1 MMDYGQV
8 SGDLGR
14 PFEDGLSARAL
25 LASIRRHLAIVV
37 VFTLSL
43 GAAGALIALG
53 LPAWFQ
59 AEGVLVI
66 PAAPQR
72 IAELQELP
80 DTSPDLDSIQS
91 QVDIL
96 ESRSVIEPVVR
107 QLRLWEAPEF
117 QPMEHPYGWSWST
130 VEARLGAEWRDIWGP
145 ANDPTDSLPRKPI
158 IGAQPSDAN
167 SPSQA
172 EIDGIVGSY
181 AGYLTVSNDGH
192 SMTLHVSY
200 RALSPEHAAAVVN
213 AHMDSYRNVEV
224 KTKVAAA
231 EHANAALRS
240 QVADLQQQLQLAEAA
255 IARYRAEHGL
265 TGAAMDTAGV
275 SEQLASL
282 NSQLLAARA
291 DLAESQARAAEIGA
305 GARGDT
311 VPEVV
316 SSGTISGLRAQEAQ
330 LEAREA
336 DLSRYHGDAY
346 PALQGVRAS
355 LQSLR
360 AQIARQTGRERAAA
374 LQMVQRSRTREM
386 SLEQSI
392 AALTTQL
399 NSADAG
405 LQQLQGKAESIR
417 SLLLNLEKRAAETA
431 ANPALITPNSIIAS
445 RANASATST
454 SSKIKPLTFA
464 GGFVGFTLG
473 SLLSLLLEL
482 RDKGFRTTAQVQQ
495 HFGQLTVSATPRAI
509 GQHRR
514 APAYIILDDPRSV
527 FAEALRVS
535 WANIQ
540 LALDG
545 PRSAA
550 PRSRRPGS
558 ALGITSALSGE
569 GKSMHALALART
581 AALAGEDVV
590 LVDADLRRGGVS
602 RLVGKN
608 FRFTLGDILQE
619 RCTADDAIFTE
630 ERSGVYFVP
639 SAPIGM
645 ALTSQALGRFFNL
658 VQHLKQRFAIVIIDL
673 PPILGLAETIRL
685 AMAADSL
692 ALVIR
697 WGRTERQSVQ
707 FALDALRSANLST
720 IGVVLNDIDLKA
732 LRRRGYRDRT
742 AVYTDK
748 KLYTV
753 DPDYRDET
761 APAAWPIVAAAP
773 DAGSETHQPAARP
786 SMPMPDAGVRS
797 AEAGSA
803 IARWYDQ
810 YNNGGHRSE

>member
-1 MMDYGQV
+1 MDNVQV
-8 SGDLGR
+8 SSDLSR

-80 DTSPDLDSIQS
+80 DASPDQYSIQS

-117 QPMEHPYGWSWST
+117 QPMENPYGWSWST
-130 VEARLGAEWRDIWGP
+130 VEARLGAEWRDITGLRSDLKNHP
-145 ANDPTDSLPRKPI
+145 GK
-158 IGAQPSDAN
+158 QPVSPQSSDGRP
-167 SPSQA
+167 PSQA
-172 EIDGIVGSY
+172 EIDSIVGAY

-240 QVADLQQQLQLAEAA
+240 QVADLQQQLQVAEAA

-265 TGAAMDTAGV
+265 TGAAMDTGGV
-275 SEQLASL
+275 SAQLASL

-291 DLAESQARAAEIGA
+291 DLAESKARAAEIGA
-305 GARGDT
+305 GAGGDT

-316 SSGTISGLRAQEAQ
+316 SSGTIGGLRGQEAQ

-346 PALQGVRAS
+346 PELQRVRAS

-454 SSKIKPLTFA
+454 SSKIKPLTLG

-482 RDKGFRTTAQVQQ
+482 RDKGFRTSAQVQQ
-495 HFGQLTVSATPRAI
+495 YIGSLTVSATPRAV
-509 GQHRR
+509 GRHRR
-514 APAYIILDDPRSV
+514 APADIILDDPRSV

-550 PRSRRPGS
+550 PRGRRPGT
-558 ALGITSALSGE
+558 ALGITSAVSSE
-569 GKSMHALALART
+569 GKSIHALALART

-590 LVDADLRRGGVS
+590 LVDADLRRCGVS
-602 RLVGKN
+602 RLLGKD
-608 FRFTLGDILQE
+608 FRFTLKDFLQE
-619 RCTADDAIFTE
+619 RCTADNAIATE
-630 ERSGVYFVP
+630 KRSGVHFIP
-639 SAPIGM
+639 SAPIGT

-658 VQHLKQRFAIVIIDL
+658 IQHLKQRFAIVIVDL
-673 PPILGLAETIRL
+673 PPILGVAETIRL
-685 AMAADSL
+685 AMATDNL

-697 WGRTERQSVQ
+697 WGQTERQSVQ
-707 FALDALRSANLST
+707 FALDTLRSASVST
-720 IGVVLNDIDLKA
+720 IGVILTDIDLKT

-748 KLYTV
+748 KLYRVEPGYQELAT
-753 DPDYRDET
+753 PLT
-761 APAAWPIVAAAP
+761 L
-773 DAGSETHQPAARP
+773 
-786 SMPMPDAGVRS
+786 S
-797 AEAGSA
+797 AEAAKPHAASEISQPESRPEE
-803 IARWYDQ
+803 IAPREQHLAASTIEKWYKT
-810 YNNGGHRSE
+810 YHGE

>member
-1 MMDYGQV
+1 MMDNVQV

-43 GAAGALIALG
+43 GVVGALFALG

-80 DTSPDLDSIQS
+80 DASPDQYSIQS
-91 QVDIL
+91 EVDIL

-130 VEARLGAEWRDIWGP
+130 VEARLGAEWRDITGLRSDLKNYP
-145 ANDPTDSLPRKPI
+145 GK
-158 IGAQPSDAN
+158 QPVSPQSSDGRP
-167 SPSQA
+167 PSQA
-172 EIDGIVGSY
+172 EIDSIVGAY

-192 SMTLHVSY
+192 SMTLRVSY

-213 AHMDSYRNVEV
+213 AHMASYRNVEV

-240 QVADLQQQLQLAEAA
+240 QVTDLQQQLQVAEAA

-265 TGAAMDTAGV
+265 TGAAMDTGGV
-275 SEQLASL
+275 SAQLASL

-305 GARGDT
+305 GTGGDA

-316 SSGTISGLRAQEAQ
+316 SSATISGLRGQEAQ

-417 SLLLNLEKRAAETA
+417 SLLLNLEKRVAETA

-445 RANASATST
+445 RANASDAST
-454 SSKIKPLTFA
+454 SSKIKPLTFG

-495 HFGQLTVSATPRAI
+495 HIGPLTVSATPRAV

-514 APAYIILDDPRSV
+514 APADIILNDPGSA

-540 LALDG
+540 LTLDSLS
-545 PRSAA
+545 SAA
-550 PRSRRPGS
+550 SRGKRLG
-558 ALGITSALSGE
+558 AVLGITSAASGE
-569 GKSMHALALART
+569 GKSIHALALART

-590 LVDADLRRGGVS
+590 LVDADLRRCGVS
-602 RLVGKN
+602 RLLN
-608 FRFTLGDILQE
+608 QDFRCTLRDFLQG
-619 RCTADDAIFTE
+619 RCTADDAIAIE
-630 ERSGVYFVP
+630 KQSGVHFVP
-639 SAPIGM
+639 STPIGT
-645 ALTSQALGRFFNL
+645 AWTSRDIQRFFDFI
-658 VQHLKQRFAIVIIDL
+658 QHLKHRFAIVIIDL

-692 ALVIR
+692 TLVIR

-707 FALDALRSANLST
+707 FALDTLRTVRVST
-720 IGVVLNDIDLKA
+720 VAVILNDIDLKA
-732 LRRRGYRDRT
+732 LRRRRYRDRT

-748 KLYTV
+748 KLYRV
-753 DPDYRDET
+753 DPGYRE
-761 APAAWPIVAAAP
+761 PATLAIL
-773 DAGSETHQPAARP
+773 
-786 SMPMPDAGVRS
+786 S
-797 AEAGSA
+797 AEAAKPDKPSETSQPEPRPEE
-803 IARWYDQ
+803 IAPREQYPAASTIEKWYKT
-810 YNNGGHRSE
+810 YHGE

>member
-1 MMDYGQV
+1 MDNVQV
-8 SGDLGR
+8 SSDPSR

-43 GAAGALIALG
+43 GAAGALIGLG

-80 DTSPDLDSIQS
+80 DASPDQYSIQS
-91 QVDIL
+91 QADIL

-117 QPMEHPYGWSWST
+117 QPTEHPYRWSWST
-130 VEARLGAEWRDIWGP
+130 VEARLGEEWGDISGLRSDLKNSP
-145 ANDPTDSLPRKPI
+145 DKQPISSQSSDGKP
-158 IGAQPSDAN
+158 
-167 SPSQA
+167 PSQA
-172 EIDGIVGSY
+172 EIDSIVGAY
-181 AGYLTVSNDGH
+181 AGYLTVGNDGH
-192 SMTLHVSY
+192 SMTLRVSY

-240 QVADLQQQLQLAEAA
+240 QVADLQQQLQVAETA
-255 IARYRAEHGL
+255 IARYRAQHGL
-265 TGAAMDTAGV
+265 TGAAMNTEGV
-275 SEQLASL
+275 SAQLASL

-291 DLAESQARAAEIGA
+291 DLAETQARAAEIGA
-305 GARGDT
+305 GGGGDT

-316 SSGTISGLRAQEAQ
+316 SSGTISGLRGQQAQ

-336 DLSRYHGDAY
+336 ALSRYHGDAY

-360 AQIARQTGRERAAA
+360 AQIAHQTGRERAAA

-417 SLLLNLEKRAAETA
+417 SLLLNLEKRVAETA
-431 ANPALITPNSIIAS
+431 ANPALIIANSIIAS
-445 RANASATST
+445 RANASDAST
-454 SSKIKPLTFA
+454 SSKIKPLTFG

-482 RDKGFRTTAQVQQ
+482 RDKGFRTSAQVQQ
-495 HFGQLTVSATPRAI
+495 HIGSLTVSATPRAV
-509 GQHRR
+509 GRHRR
-514 APAYIILDDPRSV
+514 APADIILYNPRSV

-535 WANIQ
+535 WTNIQ

-550 PRSRRPGS
+550 SRGRRPGT
-558 ALGITSALSGE
+558 ALGITSAVSGE
-569 GKSMHALALART
+569 GKSIHALALART
-581 AALAGEDVV
+581 AALAGEDVI
-590 LVDADLRRGGVS
+590 LVDADLRRCGVS
-602 RLVGKN
+602 RLLDQN
-608 FRFTLGDILQE
+608 FRFTLKDFLQG
-619 RCTADDAIFTE
+619 RCTADDAIATE
-630 ERSGVYFVP
+630 KRSGIHFVP
-639 SAPIGM
+639 SAPIGT
-645 ALTSQALGRFFNL
+645 ALTSQALGRFFSL
-658 VQHLKQRFAIVIIDL
+658 VQHLKQRFAIVIVDL

-692 ALVIR
+692 ALVVR

-707 FALDALRSANLST
+707 FALDTLRSASVST
-720 IGVVLNDIDLKA
+720 IGVILNDIDLKSQ
-732 LRRRGYRDRT
+732 RRRGYRDRT

-748 KLYTV
+748 KLYRV
-753 DPDYRDET
+753 EPGYRE
-761 APAAWPIVAAAP
+761 PATPLTWSAEAAKPHA
-773 DAGSETHQPAARP
+773 ASETSRPELQPDEATYREQTDP
-786 SMPMPDAGVRS
+786 
-797 AEAGSA
+797 AGSA
-803 IARWYDQ
+803 IARWYDKFS
-810 YNNGGHRSE
+810 G

>member
-1 MMDYGQV
+1 MDNVLV
-8 SGDLGR
+8 SSDLGR

-80 DTSPDLDSIQS
+80 DASPDQYSIQS

-117 QPMEHPYGWSWST
+117 QPTEHSYGWSWST
-130 VEARLGAEWRDIWGP
+130 VEARLGQEWRDIWGL
-145 ANDPTDSLPRKPI
+145 ANGPKNSPPKGPI
-158 IGAQPSDAN
+158 IGARPTNAN

-172 EIDGIVGSY
+172 EIDGIVGAY
-181 AGYLTVSNDGH
+181 TGYLAVSNDGH

-200 RALSPEHAAAVVN
+200 RALSPQHAAAVVN

-240 QVADLQQQLQLAEAA
+240 QVTDLQQQLQVAETS

-265 TGAAMDTAGV
+265 TGAAMDAGGV
-275 SEQLASL
+275 SSQLASL

-291 DLAESQARAAEIGA
+291 DLAETQARAAGIGA
-305 GARGDT
+305 GAGGDT

-316 SSGTISGLRAQEAQ
+316 SSGTISGLRGQEAQ

-336 DLSRYHGDAY
+336 DLSRYHGDEY
-346 PALQGVRAS
+346 PALQRVRAE
-355 LQSLR
+355 LQTLR
-360 AQIARQTGRERAAA
+360 SQITRQTGRERAAA

-386 SLEQSI
+386 SLEHSI

-417 SLLLNLEKRAAETA
+417 SLLLNLEKRVAETA

-445 RANASATST
+445 PANASATST
-454 SSKIKPLTFA
+454 SSKLKPLTLG

-495 HFGQLTVSATPRAI
+495 HIGPLTVSATPRAV
-509 GQHRR
+509 GNYRK
-514 APAYIILDDPRSV
+514 APADIILNDSRSV

-540 LALDG
+540 LTLDA

-550 PRSRRPGS
+550 SRGRRPGT
-558 ALGITSALSGE
+558 ALGITSAVSGE
-569 GKSMHALALART
+569 GKSIHALALART
-581 AALAGEDVV
+581 AALAGEDVI
-590 LVDADLRRGGVS
+590 LVDADLRRCGVS
-602 RLVGKN
+602 QLLGQN
-608 FRFTLGDILQE
+608 FRFTLKDFLQE
-619 RCTADDAIFTE
+619 RCTADDAIAME
-630 ERSGVYFVP
+630 NRSGIHFVP
-639 SAPIGM
+639 SAPIGT

-658 VQHLKQRFAIVIIDL
+658 VQHLKQRFAIVIVDL

-685 AMAADSL
+685 AMATDSL

-707 FALDALRSANLST
+707 FAFDTLRSASVST
-720 IGVVLNDIDLKA
+720 IGVILNDVDLKT

-748 KLYTV
+748 KLYRVEPGYQESAT
-753 DPDYRDET
+753 PLTLSAE
-761 APAAWPIVAAAP
+761 AAKPHAA
-773 DAGSETHQPAARP
+773 SETSRPELQPDEATPREQTHP
-786 SMPMPDAGVRS
+786 
-797 AEAGSA
+797 AGSA
-803 IARWYDQ
+803 IARWYDKL
-810 YNNGGHRSE
+810 GS

>member
-1 MMDYGQV
+1 MDNVQV
-8 SGDLGR
+8 SSDLSR

-43 GAAGALIALG
+43 GAAGALFALG
-53 LPAWFQ
+53 LPAWFK

-80 DTSPDLDSIQS
+80 DASPDQYSIQS
-91 QVDIL
+91 QVDIV

-130 VEARLGAEWRDIWGP
+130 VEARLGEEWGNISGLRS
-145 ANDPTDSLPRKPI
+145 DPTPPPGKQSI
-158 IGAQPSDAN
+158 SSQSSDGKL
-167 SPSQA
+167 PSQA
-172 EIDGIVGSY
+172 EIDGIVGAY
-181 AGYLTVSNDGH
+181 AGYLTVGNDGH
-192 SMTLHVSY
+192 SMTLRVSY

-240 QVADLQQQLQLAEAA
+240 QVADLQEQLQVAEAA

-265 TGAAMDTAGV
+265 TGAAMDTGGV
-275 SEQLASL
+275 SAQLASL

-291 DLAESQARAAEIGA
+291 DLAETQARAAGIGA
-305 GARGDT
+305 GAGGDT

-316 SSGTISGLRAQEAQ
+316 SSGTISGLRGQEAQ

-336 DLSRYHGDAY
+336 DLSRYHGDEY
-346 PALQGVRAS
+346 PALQRVRAE

-360 AQIARQTGRERAAA
+360 SQITRQTGRERAAA

-386 SLEQSI
+386 SLEHSI

-417 SLLLNLEKRAAETA
+417 SLLLNLEKRVAETA

-445 RANASATST
+445 PANASATST
-454 SSKIKPLTFA
+454 SSKLKPLTLG

-495 HFGQLTVSATPRAI
+495 HIGPLTVSATPRAV
-509 GQHRR
+509 GNYRK
-514 APAYIILDDPRSV
+514 APADIILNDPRSV

-540 LALDG
+540 LTLDA

-550 PRSRRPGS
+550 SRGRRPGT
-558 ALGITSALSGE
+558 ALGITSAVSGE
-569 GKSMHALALART
+569 GKSIHALALART
-581 AALAGEDVV
+581 AALAGEDVI
-590 LVDADLRRGGVS
+590 LVDADLRRCGVS
-602 RLVGKN
+602 RLLGQN
-608 FRFTLGDILQE
+608 FRFTLKDFLQE
-619 RCTADDAIFTE
+619 RCTADDAIATE
-630 ERSGVYFVP
+630 KRSGIHFVP
-639 SAPIGM
+639 SAPIGT
-645 ALTSQALGRFFNL
+645 ALTSQALGRFVNL
-658 VQHLKQRFAIVIIDL
+658 VQHLKQRFAIVIVDL

-685 AMAADSL
+685 AMAVDNL

-697 WGRTERQSVQ
+697 WGQTERQSVQ
-707 FALDALRSANLST
+707 FALDTLRSASVST
-720 IGVVLNDIDLKA
+720 IGVLLNDIDLKA
-732 LRRRGYRDRT
+732 LRRRGYRDHT
-742 AVYTDK
+742 AMYTDK
-748 KLYTV
+748 KLYRV
-753 DPDYRDET
+753 EPDYREPVT
-761 APAAWPIVAAAP
+761 PATLSAQAAKP
-773 DAGSETHQPAARP
+773 DAHSDNNPSEVQLGISELGEGMRP
-786 SMPMPDAGVRS
+786 V
-797 AEAGSA
+797 GSA
-803 IARWYDQ
+803 IARWYDK
-810 YNNGGHRSE
+810 YRGE

>member
-1 MMDYGQV
+1 MDNVQV
-8 SGDLGR
+8 SSDLSR

-25 LASIRRHLAIVV
+25 LASIRRHLVIVV

-43 GAAGALIALG
+43 GAAGTLIALG

-66 PAAPQR
+66 PAAPQH

-80 DTSPDLDSIQS
+80 DTSPDLNSIQS

-117 QPMEHPYGWSWST
+117 QPMEHPYGWSWKT
-130 VEARLGAEWRDIWGP
+130 VETRLGAEWRDIWGP
-145 ANDPTDSLPRKPI
+145 ANDQKNSSPKQPI
-158 IGAQPSDAN
+158 IGAQPLDAN
-167 SPSQA
+167 SPPQA
-172 EIDGIVGSY
+172 EIDGIVGAY

-240 QVADLQQQLQLAEAA
+240 QVADLQQQLQVAETA

-265 TGAAMDTAGV
+265 TGAAMDTGGV
-275 SEQLASL
+275 STQLASL
-282 NSQLLAARA
+282 NTQLLAARA
-291 DLAESQARAAEIGA
+291 DLAESKARAAGIGA
-305 GARGDT
+305 GGGGDT

-316 SSGTISGLRAQEAQ
+316 SSGTIGGLRGQEAQ

-346 PALQGVRAS
+346 PELQRVRAS

-445 RANASATST
+445 RANASAVST
-454 SSKIKPLTFA
+454 SSKTKPLTLG

-482 RDKGFRTTAQVQQ
+482 RDKGFRTSAQVQQ
-495 HFGQLTVSATPRAI
+495 HIGSLTVSATPRAV
-509 GQHRR
+509 GRHRR
-514 APAYIILDDPRSV
+514 VPADIILDDPRSV

-550 PRSRRPGS
+550 PRGRRPGT
-558 ALGITSALSGE
+558 ALGITSAVSGE
-569 GKSMHALALART
+569 GKSIHAFALART

-590 LVDADLRRGGVS
+590 LVDADLRRCGVS
-602 RLVGKN
+602 RLLDKK
-608 FRFTLGDILQE
+608 FRFTLKDVLRE

-630 ERSGVYFVP
+630 ERSGAHFVP

-658 VQHLKQRFAIVIIDL
+658 IQHLKQRFAIVIVDL

-685 AMAADSL
+685 AMATDSL

-697 WGRTERQSVQ
+697 WGQTERQSVQ
-707 FALDALRSANLST
+707 FALDTLRSASVST
-720 IGVVLNDIDLKA
+720 IGVILNDVDLKA
-732 LRRRGYRDRT
+732 LRRRGYHDRT

-748 KLYTV
+748 KLYSV
-753 DPDYRDET
+753 APGYREQAEPVSSSVGDT
-761 APAAWPIVAAAP
+761 KPNAPSGNSPSEIQPYDAAP
-773 DAGSETHQPAARP
+773 REQTHTAGST
-786 SMPMPDAGVRS
+786 
-797 AEAGSA
+797 
-803 IARWYDQ
+803 IARWYDKH
-810 YNNGGHRSE
+810 NG

>member
-1 MMDYGQV
+1 MDNGQV

-43 GAAGALIALG
+43 GAAGVLIALG

-80 DTSPDLDSIQS
+80 DASPDQDSIQS

-96 ESRSVIEPVVR
+96 ESHSVIEPVVR

-130 VEARLGAEWRDIWGP
+130 VEARLGQEWRNIWGL
-145 ANDPTDSLPRKPI
+145 ANGPKNSPPKESI
-158 IGAQPSDAN
+158 IGAQPTNAN

-172 EIDGIVGSY
+172 EIDSIVGAY

-200 RALSPEHAAAVVN
+200 RALSPEHAAVVVN

-240 QVADLQQQLQLAEAA
+240 QVADLQQQLQVAEAA

-265 TGAAMDTAGV
+265 TGAAMDTGGV
-275 SEQLASL
+275 SAQLASL
-282 NSQLLAARA
+282 NSELITARA

-305 GARGDT
+305 GAGGDT

-316 SSGTISGLRAQEAQ
+316 SSGTIAGLRGQQAQ
-330 LEAREA
+330 LEAHEA

-346 PALQGVRAS
+346 PELQRVRAS

-360 AQIARQTGRERAAA
+360 GQIARQTGRERAAA

-386 SLEQSI
+386 SLEKSI
-392 AALTTQL
+392 AVLTTQL

-405 LQQLQGKAESIR
+405 LQQLQGKADSIR
-417 SLLLNLEKRAAETA
+417 SLLLNLERRVAETA

-445 RANASATST
+445 RANASATTT
-454 SSKIKPLTFA
+454 SSKTKPLTFV

-482 RDKGFRTTAQVQQ
+482 RDKGFRTSAQVQQ
-495 HFGQLTVSATPRAI
+495 HIGSLTVSATPRAV
-509 GQHRR
+509 GRHRR
-514 APAYIILDDPRSV
+514 APADIILDNPRSV

-550 PRSRRPGS
+550 LRGRRPS
-558 ALGITSALSGE
+558 TALGITSAVSGE
-569 GKSMHALALART
+569 GKSIHALALARA

-590 LVDADLRRGGVS
+590 LVDADLRRCGVS
-602 RLVGKN
+602 RLLDKN
-608 FRFTLGDILQE
+608 FRFTLKDFLQE
-619 RCTADDAIFTE
+619 RCTADDAIATE
-630 ERSGVYFVP
+630 KRSGVHFVP
-639 SAPIGM
+639 SAPIGT

-658 VQHLKQRFAIVIIDL
+658 IQHLKQRFAIVIIDL

-707 FALDALRSANLST
+707 FALDTLRSASVST
-720 IGVVLNDIDLKA
+720 IGVILNDIDLKA
-732 LRRRGYRDRT
+732 LRRRGYRDHT
-742 AVYTDK
+742 AMYTDK
-748 KLYTV
+748 KLYRIE
-753 DPDYRDET
+753 PDYREPVT
-761 APAAWPIVAAAP
+761 PATLSAQAAQTDAHP
-773 DAGSETHQPAARP
+773 DNNPSEVQLGISEPSEGMRP
-786 SMPMPDAGVRS
+786 
-797 AEAGSA
+797 AGSA
-803 IARWYDQ
+803 IARWYDK
-810 YNNGGHRSE
+810 YRGE